1 MSIYEPPK
9 PSVPTGTQTTTRFCL
24 VRHGTT
30 DWNQENRIQGATD
43 TPLNGQGQMEI
54 GRLAIA
60 LKNEGWEL
68 VVTSDLQRAA
78 ESGRII
84 GQELMIPVFSHRELR
99 ERSFGP
105 LEGLTFAE
113 IKAKYPK
120 GSDHLA
126 LPGLESR
133 RAIEAR
139 AMATMGMLATVFTG
153 RRVIVVSHGGF
164 IRAFF
169 RAGLGLERRSPAN
182 GERVVVV
189 WDGRWQLVEG
199 GRRNDG

>member
-1 MSIYEPPK
+1 MSTNEPQK
-9 PSVPTGTQTTTRFCL
+9 PSVPTGSPPTTRFCL

-30 DWNQENRIQGATD
+30 DWNRENRIQGVTD
-43 TPLNGQGQMEI
+43 TPLNEQGQREI
-54 GRLAIA
+54 SQLAVA
-60 LKNEGWEL
+60 MKDEGWEV

-78 ESGRII
+78 ESGEII
-84 GQELMIPVFSHRELR
+84 GQTLKIPVFSHKGLR

-105 LEGLTFAE
+105 LEGLTFTE
-113 IKAKYPK
+113 IKTKYPE

-133 RAIEAR
+133 RAIENR
-139 AMATMGMLATVFTG
+139 AMATMAMLTAVFAG

-169 RAGLGLERRSPAN
+169 RAGLGLERKAPAN
-182 GERVVVV
+182 AERVVVV
-189 WDGRWQLVEG
+189 WNGTWQLTEG
-199 GRRNDG
+199 GSRNGG